1 MDAEGLDMAVLYPSR
16 GLFVLGLDSVEQAG
30 PDGLEPEYATAIARA
45 YNDWMKDFCDVAPTR
60 MFGAGM
66 VAPHDV
72 DGAVV
77 EARRCVEELG
87 FKAIFLA
94 PGDGEPSTVAPPG
107 VRPAVGGGRAPRR
120 ADRVPRRRA
129 DVPQARLQPRGPRPR

>member
-16 GLFVLGLDSVEQAG
+16 GLFVLGLDSVEQVG

-45 YNDWMKDFCDVAPTR
+45 YNDWMKDFCDVAPDR

-72 DGAVV
+72 DGAVRRGAPLRRGARV
-77 EARRCVEELG
+77 QGDLPRARR
-87 FKAIFLA
+87 
-94 PGDGEPSTVAPPG
+94 
-107 VRPAVGGGRAPRR
+107 R
-120 ADRVPRRRA
+120 
-129 DVPQARLQPRGPRPR
+129 